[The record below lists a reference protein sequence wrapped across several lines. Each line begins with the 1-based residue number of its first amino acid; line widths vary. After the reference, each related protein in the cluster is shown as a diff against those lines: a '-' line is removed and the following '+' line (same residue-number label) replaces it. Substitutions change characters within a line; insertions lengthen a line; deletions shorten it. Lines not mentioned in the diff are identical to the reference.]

1 MLLLSSLVK
10 RSLSVRSLSSLLAS
24 LSQTPRRVR
33 VLQVGEKV
41 VPEVKV
47 VAVDH
52 LDVDVAEDAV
62 VEGVVHVV
70 PVV

>member
-33 VLQVGEKV
+33 VLQVEEKV

-62 VEGVVHVV
+62 VEDVVHVV